1 MYRTYLS
8 LAVLIFVS
16 AVASSVAQEAATP
29 GWVLY
34 ERGERARREGRLAE
48 ALRRYSEALRVR
60 PVYPEAQ
67 LGTARVYRA
76 GGDGLLAERYYRRA
90 VEQAAALAIPDEV
103 FRIESELAG
112 LLRDGNRQD
121 EAIAILQRLTARD
134 PIFGRRDNLGQRD
147 AMVALLFSGGLD
159 RVLVLYRLNFPQAL
173 DAHKQLGDYYLSFPQ
188 PEAYE
193 RAAEHLLFAVVE
205 VTSRAIR
212 AVIERDVGYE
222 FATLQSFL
230 NVARTYPE
238 VNAYLRKY
246 ELRAL
251 LLGLAV
257 ALDEIPAP
265 NAALRAGEIRAAV
278 VASGL

>member
-8 LAVLIFVS
+8 LAVLI
-16 AVASSVAQEAATP
+16 AVTASSVAQEAATP

-48 ALRRYSEALRVR
+48 ALRLYSDALRVR

-76 GGDGLLAERYYRRA
+76 GGDRLLAERYYRRA
-90 VEQAAALAIPDEV
+90 VEQAGALAIPDEV
-103 FRIESELAG
+103 FRIEAELAG
-112 LLRDGNRQD
+112 LLRDGNRQE
-121 EAIAILQRLTARD
+121 EALAILQRLTARD

-173 DAHKQLGDYYLSFPQ
+173 DAHTQLGDHYLSLPR
-188 PEAYE
+188 PEA
-193 RAAEHLLFAVVE
+193 RRLAAEHLLFASVE
-205 VTSRAIR
+205 VMSRAIR
-212 AVIERDVGYE
+212 AVIERDVDYE
-222 FATLQSFL
+222 FTTLERFL
-230 NVARTYPE
+230 NAARTYPE
-238 VNAYLRKY
+238 VSAYLREY

-257 ALDEIPAP
+257 ALDGMRAP
-265 NAALRAGEIRAAV
+265 NATLRAEEIRAAV
-278 VASGL
+278 ATSGL

>member
-8 LAVLIFVS
+8 LAVLI
-16 AVASSVAQEAATP
+16 AVTASSVAQEATTP

-90 VEQAAALAIPDEV
+90 VEQAAALAIPDEI

-159 RVLVLYRLNFPQAL
+159 RVLVLYRLDFPQAL
-173 DAHKQLGDYYLSFPQ
+173 DAHAQLGDYYLSLPR
-188 PEAYE
+188 PEARE

-230 NVARTYPE
+230 NVAQRYPE

-257 ALDEIPAP
+257 ALDEMRTP

-278 VASGL
+278 ATSGL